1 MQKITVL
8 LAEDHQVVREGLRAL
23 LKTEQD
29 IEIVGEAWNGNQ
41 AVELARKTTPD
52 VVVMDI
58 SMPEL
63 NGLEAT
69 RQLKRTVPDT
79 KVLVLSS
86 YDELECVDEMIGAG
100 VTGFVSKRSAAT
112 LLPEA
117 IRAVRSGKNFCS
129 PEVAKRMQARRDA
142 SLRLGRPGGNPFEL
156 TTREEEVLQL
166 IAEGLP
172 NKGIATQLGISI
184 KTVEKHR
191 QKVMDKLN
199 IHETAGLTR
208 YAIKKGMVP
217 ESIPVQVSAVAN
229 TAEDDP
235 ESK

>member
-8 LAEDHQVVREGLRAL
+8 LVDDHQVVREGLRAL
-23 LKTEQD
+23 LQAEQD
-29 IEIVGEAWNGNQ
+29 IEIVGEACNGSQ
-41 AVELARKTTPD
+41 AIELASKTVPA

-63 NGLEAT
+63 NGLDAT
-69 RQLKRTVPDT
+69 RQIRRTVPDS

-86 YDELECVDEMIGAG
+86 YDDLECVDEMIDAG
-100 VTGFVSKRSAAT
+100 VSGFLSKRSAT
-112 LLPEA
+112 THLVEA
-117 IRAVRSGKNFCS
+117 IRAVRTGRDYCS
-129 PEVAKRMQARRDA
+129 PEISRRLQARKEA
-142 SLRLGRPGGNPFEL
+142 ALRMGRPGGNPFEL

-166 IAEGLP
+166 IAEGVP
-172 NKGIATQLGISI
+172 NKGIAMQLGISI

-208 YAIKKGMVP
+208 YAIKKGILPEKVP
-217 ESIPVQVSAVAN
+217 IQIPGGASEGSGSSSN
-229 TAEDDP
+229 
-235 ESK
+235 

>member
-1 MQKITVL
+1 MQRITVL

-29 IEIVGEAWNGNQ
+29 IEIVAEAWTGNQ
-41 AVELARKTTPD
+41 AVELARRTIPD

-58 SMPEL
+58 SMPEM

-69 RQLKRTVPDT
+69 RQIKRAVPDT

-86 YDELECVDEMIGAG
+86 YDELECVDEMVGAG
-100 VTGFVSKRSAAT
+100 VIGFVSKRSAAT

-117 IRAVRSGKNFCS
+117 IRAVRAGRNFCS

-156 TTREEEVLQL
+156 TSREEEVLQL

-172 NKGIATQLGISI
+172 NKGIATHLGISI

-208 YAIKKGMVP
+208 YAIKKGMVS
-217 ESIPVQVSAVAN
+217 ENVPVQVSTAAVGS
-229 TAEDDP
+229 EG
-235 ESK
+235 S